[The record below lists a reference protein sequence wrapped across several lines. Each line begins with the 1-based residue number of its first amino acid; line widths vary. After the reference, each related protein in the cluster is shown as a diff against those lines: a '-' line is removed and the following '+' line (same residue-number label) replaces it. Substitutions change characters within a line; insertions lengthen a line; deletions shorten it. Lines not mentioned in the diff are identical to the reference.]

1 MKELWK
7 LLPPALTET
16 ARRRAG
22 DEGALGNLRFH
33 LRDAAVLPV
42 GGPLHETAARVHL
55 PLFDV
60 VEIVQSSLTSKLV
73 VKLEPLAEAVFAN
86 LE

>member
-1 MKELWK
+1 MKERWEIFDFIYVAQPYCQSAGHCMK
-7 LLPPALTET
+7 PPHVY
-16 ARRRAG
+16 
-22 DEGALGNLRFH
+22 FS
-33 LRDAAVLPV
+33 VI
-42 GGPLHETAARVHL
+42 
-55 PLFDV
+55 FYV